1 MLSFVPLRSADFDLY
16 ADDLFAILW
25 GNMNEIAPSGC
36 SYGEDFAVWSDY
48 NRTVIESGERKTVLF
63 IDEDSD
69 RIAGYFQYRQEN
81 NILWFDEIESLKNYQ
96 GKGLIYRP
104 LLNWLLPQLPDN
116 IDSYQACIHKENTH
130 SSAILK
136 AMGAEQIGQTPSG
149 NSLLYHGKLAELE
162 RWLKQK

>member
-16 ADDLFAILW
+16 ADDLFVILW

-36 SYGEDFAVWSDY
+36 SYEEDFAVWSDY

-81 NILWFDEIESLKNYQ
+81 NILW
-96 GKGLIYRP
+96 
-104 LLNWLLPQLPDN
+104 
-116 IDSYQACIHKENTH
+116 
-130 SSAILK
+130 
-136 AMGAEQIGQTPSG
+136 
-149 NSLLYHGKLAELE
+149 
-162 RWLKQK
+162 